1 MDWFRNFLVLDSKW
15 DWLTLTRAD
24 FELLFE
30 QSVEVHA
37 SIYGGDDPDLSGF
50 RRHAGRLLIVHG
62 LADEYV
68 PPQESI
74 AYYENVQRRS
84 GGPQLTNH
92 FIRLFLVPGGNHG
105 FGSPVPTPSPSEMIG
120 ALLRWVESGTAPV
133 KLIAD
138 LPKTRFR
145 PARTRPLFPYPQE
158 ARYVGKGNS
167 DEAANF
173 AAMTPTH

>member
-50 RRHAGRLLIVHG
+50 HRHAGRLLIVHG

-74 AYYENVQRRS
+74 ACYENVQRRS
-84 GGPQLTNH
+84 GGPQTH
-92 FIRLFLVPGGNHG
+92 PIILFAC
-105 FGSPVPTPSPSEMIG
+105 F
-120 ALLRWVESGTAPV
+120 
-133 KLIAD
+133 
-138 LPKTRFR
+138 
-145 PARTRPLFPYPQE
+145 
-158 ARYVGKGNS
+158 
-167 DEAANF
+167 
-173 AAMTPTH
+173 